1 MSGEWIIGRK
11 MQKEQWQK
19 NAERAMRE
27 DIENRNKMT
36 FLRFQRGETSER
48 HPLSSGLYQDEV

>member
-1 MSGEWIIGRK
+1 MEKNVRR
-11 MQKEQWQK
+11 MDHWQK